1 MFPSVFSRTQ
11 YSENTCSFNL
21 TDLLSSQL
29 NQNASGRAPA
39 RLAMK
44 MNYMLCSLALGVRP
58 WEDLMMRIPKGRNG
72 AKQQRSLSSPQIQKL
87 PRSTSGELGTSA
99 SPISNAWSFSMP
111 GMNSK
116 RVAQLTKELDKA
128 EATCLQMSQLKL
140 QVEDPRQVLQVTVTK
155 TRAALEKICSRLDE
169 GTKTFVDL
177 VKKEGPGCRAEQIWQ
192 QLKDGKATVESIH
205 DFVEAIHDVE
215 ASAETLHV
223 RAQKMKDLGVHVPR
237 NVNSMICRRRT
248 DGYVKLGKF
257 DDVFKMLDYDQ
268 KESFPDGIASIVSAN
283 DSEEDRMKAIKEFQV
298 GCVINV
304 INGLLLAEFLGS
316 PKKPENEQ

>member
-1 MFPSVFSRTQ
+1 MVCEVEGPSELSWRARHGRKKKEKKRCGEATRNSKGSR
-11 YSENTCSFNL
+11 S
-21 TDLLSSQL
+21 
-29 NQNASGRAPA
+29 
-39 RLAMK
+39 
-44 MNYMLCSLALGVRP
+44 
-58 WEDLMMRIPKGRNG
+58 
-72 AKQQRSLSSPQIQKL
+72 
-87 PRSTSGELGTSA
+87 STSGELGASA
-99 SPISNAWSFSMP
+99 SSIWSFSMP

-116 RVAQLTKELDKA
+116 KVAQLTKELDKA

-223 RAQKMKDLGVHVPR
+223 RAQKMKDLGVNVPR
-237 NVNSMICRRRT
+237 NVNSRICRRRT

-268 KESFPDGIASIVSAN
+268 KDPDGIASIVGAN